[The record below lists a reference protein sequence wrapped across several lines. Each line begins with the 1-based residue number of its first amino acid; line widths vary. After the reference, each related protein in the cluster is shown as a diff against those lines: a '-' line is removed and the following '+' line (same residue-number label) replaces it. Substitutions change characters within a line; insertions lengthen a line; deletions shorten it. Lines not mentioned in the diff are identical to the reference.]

1 MCEGGG
7 AAEVDGADAPVRAEK
22 MEASSAAVC
31 PDWSCPKG
39 LWRGTALLVPPVAAA
54 AKLGIGA
61 GGGAADA
68 AAAAAADEDGGNGCP
83 LFRIACDWARKAGS

>member
-1 MCEGGG
+1 
-7 AAEVDGADAPVRAEK
+7 

-31 PDWSCPKG
+31 PDWSCPNG
-39 LWRGTALLVPPVAAA
+39 LWCRGTAVLVPPVAAA

-61 GGGAADA
+61 GGGAADD
-68 AAAAAADEDGGNGCP
+68 ADDDGGNGCP